1 MLKEVFQLDSYPNS
15 WEDFCETWLRGKG
28 PFPIR
33 LIIFIF
39 SGFAWALWT
48 TRNKM
53 AINKTFPRAPTDI
66 IYIAL
71 SLLQKWSAKLKEKDQ
86 EQIIK
91 MNDAVTSWLKDFKP
105 GAISPSEVVE
115 I

>member
-1 MLKEVFQLDSYPNS
+1 MLKEVFHLDAYPKS
-15 WEDFCETWLRGKG
+15 WEDFCNTWLRGKG

-48 TRNKM
+48 VRNKM
-53 AINKTFPRAPTDI
+53 AINKAFPRAPTDI

-71 SLLQKWSAKLKEKDQ
+71 SLLQKWSAKLKEKD
-86 EQIIK
+86 
-91 MNDAVTSWLKDFKP
+91 
-105 GAISPSEVVE
+105 
-115 I
+115 